1 MQSFIRPRF
10 VPVIA
15 LVTVCLSA
23 HIAVAQSPAERA
35 SQVVKS
41 MSLEEQL
48 AIVYSRDG
56 GGFGAASIPEGAL
69 GSAAFL
75 KFPAR
80 LSLPNLEY
88 SDAGLG
94 VGDPRHVR
102 PHGIAVSLPAGLTT
116 AATWDPDMARE
127 AGRMIGSEAWRTGF
141 NVLLAG
147 GADLTRDPRNGRNF
161 EYAGE
166 DPLLAGRI
174 VGATIAGIQSQHV
187 ISTVKHFAMNDLETS
202 RMTMS
207 ANISPQA
214 MRESDL
220 LAFEIAI
227 ETGHPG
233 SVMCSYNRV
242 NDLYACE
249 NSYLLSKTLKQ
260 DWHYPG
266 FVMSDWG
273 ADHTTVRAALAGL
286 DQESSGNTIDSRL
299 FFGKMLADAVNKG
312 EVPKARIS
320 DMAQRILYAVYDA
333 GLPAHRPLMGPIDV
347 AADMAVAQKDEEEGA
362 VLLRNI
368 HNILPLR
375 REMHV
380 LVVGGHADVGV
391 LSGGGSAQV
400 PAIGGNAVPLNDA
413 NLPWPGAP
421 VYFRSSPLQ
430 AMKALGAGFVT
441 YDPGTDIAR
450 ASNAARHADAVVV
463 FATKWSVESID
474 SSDMALPDK
483 QDDLIAALARN
494 NHHVVVVLETGNP
507 VNMPWVNDVEGIIEA
522 WYPGAAG
529 GQAIARLLYGDAN
542 PSGHLPMTF
551 PQAITQTPHPEI
563 PGVDART
570 VYEVQFHT
578 DQELFYDE
586 GSEVGYR
593 WFDSQKQKP
602 LFPFGFGLS
611 YSQFQLSNYQVHPGQ
626 KALTVSFTVTNTSQR
641 EGVAVPQIYVT
652 LPDGGGRRLAGWQR
666 IALASGESKEAN
678 VTLDPRILAHFDA
691 VHDCWNVP
699 AGDFTVRL
707 AETALDDGS
716 AHVVTLPSWTMAP

>member
-1 MQSFIRPRF
+1 MTLFLVKARFILAIAMTFLSVQSAF
-10 VPVIA
+10 
-15 LVTVCLSA
+15 
-23 HIAVAQSPAERA
+23 AQSPTERS
-35 SQVVKS
+35 SQLVKS
-41 MSLEEQL
+41 MSLDEQL

-56 GGFGAASIPEGAL
+56 GGFGAAAIPEGAL

-80 LSLPNLEY
+80 LGLPNLEY

-94 VGDPRHVR
+94 VGDPRRVR
-102 PHGIAVSLPAGLTT
+102 AHGVAVSLPAGLAT
-116 AATWDPDMARE
+116 ASTWDPDMARE
-127 AGRMIGSEAWRTGF
+127 GGRMIGSEAWRTGF

-166 DPLLAGRI
+166 DPLLTGLI
-174 VGATIAGIQSQHV
+174 VGATIAGIQSRHV
-187 ISTVKHFAMNDLETS
+187 ISTLKHFAMNDLETS

-207 ANISPQA
+207 ANISPGA

-220 LAFEIAI
+220 LGFEIAI
-227 ETGHPG
+227 ESGHPG

-249 NSYLLSKTLKQ
+249 NSYLLTQTLKH
-260 DWHYPG
+260 DWNYPG

-299 FFGKMLADAVNKG
+299 FFGNALADAVHRG
-312 EVPKARIS
+312 QVPQGRVA
-320 DMAQRILYAVYDA
+320 DMARRILYAVYDV
-333 GLPAHRPLMGPIDV
+333 GLPDHPPVIGPIDV

-362 VLLRNI
+362 VLLRNA
-368 HNILPLR
+368 HDILPLR
-375 REMHV
+375 RDMRV
-380 LVVGGHADVGV
+380 LVVGGHADAGV

-400 PAIGGNAVPLNDA
+400 PAIGGNAVPVDETR
-413 NLPWPGAP
+413 LPWPGAP
-421 VYFRSSPLQ
+421 VYFRSSPLK
-430 AMKALGAGFVT
+430 AMQALGLGPVT
-441 YDPGTDIAR
+441 YESGTDIAR
-450 ASNAARHADAVVV
+450 AGNAARHADAVVV

-474 SSDMALPDK
+474 SSDLALPGK
-483 QDDLIAALARN
+483 QNDLIAALARAN
-494 NHHVVVVLETGNP
+494 RHVIVVLETGNP
-507 VNMPWVNDVEGIIEA
+507 VEMPWVNDVAGVLEA

-529 GQAIARLLYGDAN
+529 GQAIARLLYGLAN

-551 PQAITQTPHPEI
+551 PSATTQLAHPDI
-563 PGVDART
+563 AGVDART
-570 VYEVQFHT
+570 AFDVQFHT

-593 WFDSQKQKP
+593 WFDRQRQTP

-611 YSQFQLSNYQVHPGQ
+611 YANFQLGGLQLHPGA
-626 KALTVSFTVTNTSQR
+626 KSLSASFTVRNISRRQ
-641 EGVAVPQIYVT
+641 GVAVPQIYVT

-666 IALASGESKEAN
+666 IVLAAGESRTAT
-678 VTLDPRILAHFDA
+678 VTIDPRILAHFDA
-691 VHDCWNVP
+691 AHDCWRIP
-699 AGDFTVRL
+699 KGDFTVRL
-707 AETALDDGS
+707 ARSASDNGS
-716 AHVVTLPSWTMAP
+716 TLVISMPEWIMAP

>member
-1 MQSFIRPRF
+1 MPSSLRSHFSSI
-10 VPVIA
+10 I
-15 LVTVCLSA
+15 VCSTLCLPA
-23 HIAVAQSPAERA
+23 HIALAQSPAKRA
-35 SQVVKS
+35 SHVVTS

-48 AIVYSRDG
+48 DIVYSRDG
-56 GGFGAASIPEGAL
+56 GGFGSASIPEGAL

-75 KFPAR
+75 KFPVR
-80 LSLPNLEY
+80 LGFPNLEY

-94 VGDPRHVR
+94 VGDPRYVR
-102 PHGIAVSLPAGLTT
+102 PHGLAVSLPAGLAT
-116 AATWDPDMARE
+116 ASTWDLDMAQK
-127 AGRMIGSEAWRTGF
+127 AGTMIGSEAWHTGF

-166 DPLLAGRI
+166 DPLLTGRI

-207 ANISPQA
+207 ANISPQD

-249 NSYLLSKTLKQ
+249 NAYLLTKTLKQ

-299 FFGKMLADAVNKG
+299 FFGRMLADAVNKG
-312 EVPKARIS
+312 EVPKTRIA
-320 DMAQRILYAVYDA
+320 DMAQRILYAMYEVD
-333 GLPAHRPLMGPIDV
+333 LPAHRPLISPIDV
-347 AADMAVAQKDEEEGA
+347 SADMAVAEKDEEEGT
-362 VLLRNI
+362 VLLKNM

-375 REMHV
+375 RDMHI
-380 LVVGGHADVGV
+380 LVVGGHANAGV

-400 PAIGGNAVPLNDA
+400 PAIGGNAVPINAA

-421 VYFRSSPLQ
+421 VYFPSSPFK
-430 AMKALGAGFVT
+430 AMRAFGSDAVT
-441 YDPGTDIAR
+441 YEAGTDIAH

-474 SSDMALPDK
+474 SSDMALPEK
-483 QDDLIAALARN
+483 QNDLIAALAKV
-494 NHHVVVVLETGNP
+494 NHHVIVILETGNP
-507 VNMPWVNDVEGIIEA
+507 IEMPWIHDVEGVMEA

-551 PQAITQTPHPEI
+551 PRTVTQTAHPDI
-563 PGVDART
+563 AGVNARSAFD
-570 VYEVQFHT
+570 VQFHT

-593 WFDSQKQKP
+593 WFDRQHLKP

-611 YSQFQLSNYQVHPGQ
+611 YSKFGLSDFQLHPGP
-626 KALTVSFTVTNTSQR
+626 KNLSVSFTVTNTSPR
-641 EGVAVPQIYVT
+641 EGAIVPQIYVT
-652 LPDGGGRRLAGWQR
+652 LPKGGGRRLAGWQR
-666 IALASGESKEAN
+666 IALASGKSRT
-678 VTLDPRILAHFDA
+678 VTVALDPRILAHFDA
-691 VHDCWNVP
+691 AHDCWRVP

-707 AETALDDGS
+707 ANTASDDGVVR
-716 AHVVTLPSWTMAP
+716 AVTLPSWTMAP